1 MIKTIR
7 SLYHKTKPLSS
18 LDLPLPTELFT
29 FPLGLTFALL
39 FSPLTAWIGV
49 AGTLALCVA
58 GLFVLG
64 GLSANRSIMHRSLFV
79 LGLWGI
85 LLLLASDTL
94 IGHPLGVQSLLLISY
109 LVSSIVVALYRF
121 VDARREHPKQ
131 CLCIRGRI
139 LRVERLRFERIL
151 VVFSFIALI
160 FIGLCTMLCPVHWRI
175 LLYAAS
181 AFVVVFTWSV
191 YALECAH
198 LVWVKKRL
206 EREVWIPVLNDQQQ
220 PVGRVPMTTPEPS
233 EGRLP
238 VVRLIATSRDMI
250 YLEQAHEARLPQTAG
265 YDTPFVAWLTEG
277 YRPDQVAQEL
287 IDLRFCGIRRARP
300 RFLLHYHETI
310 AGQDL
315 SVYLFAVDIA
325 DPSQL
330 LVDCL
335 PIKGRWWPI
344 EHLTSELETGAFA
357 RYLLAEYPYLE
368 QTILLAHRLRS
379 SSPTHP

>member
-94 IGHPLGVQSLLLISY
+94 IGHPLGVQSLLLMSY

-121 VDARREHPKQ
+121 VDARREYPKQ
-131 CLCIRGRI
+131 YLCIRGRI
-139 LRVERLRFERIL
+139 LRAERLRFERIL

-191 YALECAH
+191 YAVECAH

-315 SVYLFAVDIA
+315 SVYLFAVDIT

-344 EHLTSELETGAFA
+344 EHLASELETGAFA

-379 SSPTHP
+379 SSPSHP

>member
-1 MIKTIR
+1 
-7 SLYHKTKPLSS
+7 
-18 LDLPLPTELFT
+18 
-29 FPLGLTFALL
+29 
-39 FSPLTAWIGV
+39 
-49 AGTLALCVA
+49 
-58 GLFVLG
+58 
-64 GLSANRSIMHRSLFV
+64 
-79 LGLWGI
+79 
-85 LLLLASDTL
+85 
-94 IGHPLGVQSLLLISY
+94 
-109 LVSSIVVALYRF
+109 
-121 VDARREHPKQ
+121 
-131 CLCIRGRI
+131 
-139 LRVERLRFERIL
+139 
-151 VVFSFIALI
+151 
-160 FIGLCTMLCPVHWRI
+160 
-175 LLYAAS
+175 
-181 AFVVVFTWSV
+181 
-191 YALECAH
+191 
-198 LVWVKKRL
+198 
-206 EREVWIPVLNDQQQ
+206 
-220 PVGRVPMTTPEPS
+220 MTTPEPS

-250 YLEQAHEARLPQTAG
+250 YLEQAHEAHLPQTAG

-344 EHLTSELETGAFA
+344 EHLTSELETGTFA
-357 RYLLAEYPYLE
+357 RYLIAEYPYLE

-379 SSPTHP
+379 TSSSHP